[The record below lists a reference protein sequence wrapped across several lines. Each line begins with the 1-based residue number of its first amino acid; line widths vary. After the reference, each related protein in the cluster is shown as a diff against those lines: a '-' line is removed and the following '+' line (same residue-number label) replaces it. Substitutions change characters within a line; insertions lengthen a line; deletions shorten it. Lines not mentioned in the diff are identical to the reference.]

1 MQITL
6 PDGSIRAFDGPVTG
20 AQIAG
25 SIGPGLLKAA
35 VAIEVDGH
43 EQDLSVTITTDASV
57 KILTVRDEAGLD
69 VMRHTLAAQV
79 LARATREL
87 YPGSKLAI
95 GPTIKNGF
103 YYDVEFD
110 APISAEDLPAIEERM
125 KDIIAEKNPINLR
138 LLSRADAIQLFTDRN
153 EPYKVDIIERT
164 EGQDE
169 FQIYFQENTDFAD
182 LCRGPHLAN
191 LGQAGAFKLT
201 KVAGAYWRGD
211 SKNKMLTRI
220 YGTAFGDRKTLKKHL
235 NALAEA
241 EKRDHRVLGKQLDL
255 IMFHD
260 FAPGAPFF
268 LPKGEILY
276 HELSEAMRSLLLEK
290 GGYQAVRTPQLFDA
304 KLWKTS
310 GHWDHYA
317 DNMYSFGDDDA
328 GTETSDSGIM
338 GLKPMNCPCHMLI
351 FGAQKRSYRELPL
364 RICDQGVLHR
374 NELRGALG
382 GLTRVRQFCQDDAHL
397 FVTEEQIESEVTDLL
412 ALVGNVYKAF
422 DMDFK
427 AKLSTRPEKKMGSD
441 ALWDQAEAALQNALE
456 ANKLDYELKEGDG
469 AFYGPKIDFDV
480 VDAIGREWQC
490 ATIQLDY
497 QLPARFELKYVT
509 ADNELATPVV
519 IHRAI
524 FGSLERFIAI
534 LIEHYAGAFPTW
546 MAPEQVRVLT
556 VSEKSFS
563 HGESV
568 KKRLEDAGL
577 RVHLDNRADKIGFKI
592 REAHKAKI
600 PWMAIVGE
608 QELEND
614 SVALRLRTDLR
625 GRGIPEKPTVNEFL
639 ELVKDIAKRPF

>member
-110 APISAEDLPAIEERM
+110 APISAEDLPAIEKRM

-568 KKRLEDAGL
+568 KARLEAAGL